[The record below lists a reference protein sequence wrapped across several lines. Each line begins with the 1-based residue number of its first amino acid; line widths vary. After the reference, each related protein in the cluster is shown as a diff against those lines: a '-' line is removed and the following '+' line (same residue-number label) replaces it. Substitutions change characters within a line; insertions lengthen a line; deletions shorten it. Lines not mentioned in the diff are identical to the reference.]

1 MRRGNVIRLGEIT
14 VFSDARYQRPDAVG
28 VAPRQGRGKPRFME
42 DRPEVIELAVPVHGA
57 DRHEQEDGMREQEFI
72 APSKRQRWGIVL
84 VALVV
89 AGVVVTRGGTPQ
101 PTQAQHL
108 QPWHDGVEIT
118 EPDLEWRSEVE
129 TGELDRHVPP
139 AGSKSK

>member
-1 MRRGNVIRLGEIT
+1 MR
-14 VFSDARYQRPDAVG
+14 D
-28 VAPRQGRGKPRFME
+28 
-42 DRPEVIELAVPVHGA
+42 
-57 DRHEQEDGMREQEFI
+57 QEFI
-72 APSKRQRWGIVL
+72 SPSKRQRWGVVL

-108 QPWHDGVEIT
+108 QPWHDGVEII
-118 EPDLEWRSEVE
+118 EPDLALRFEVE
-129 TGELDRHVPP
+129 TGELDRYVPA

>member
-1 MRRGNVIRLGEIT
+1 MRGQVII
-14 VFSDARYQRPDAVG
+14 V
-28 VAPRQGRGKPRFME
+28 
-42 DRPEVIELAVPVHGA
+42 
-57 DRHEQEDGMREQEFI
+57 
-72 APSKRQRWGIVL
+72 PSKRQRWGVVL

-118 EPDLEWRSEVE
+118 EPDLELRFEAE
-129 TGELDRHVPP
+129 TGELDSYVPA
-139 AGSKSK
+139 AGSKSE